1 MLQNSLSGRFYEW
14 TNTIFERLV
23 LGNQFYKKKD
33 AMQLSS
39 SGYEA
44 LAPLGS
50 MVACALG
57 MPESKF
63 AEIKDKGKD
72 YEIKLLENMFPMTET
87 TEEKDGG
94 TSYGIGV
101 LEKIFTIFNQYN
113 LDTSFS
119 LNKKRNNQNLL
130 NELYAECIKIM
141 RRRIE
146 TELQNKNIQDLEEYK
161 KYQMFYLKKM
171 NINFKCASNS
181 NGFRFLKVPI
191 IHDMGFCDDKIS
203 RTDLLQIAQ
212 EHIALTE
219 YRI

>member
-1 MLQNSLSGRFYEW
+1 MLQEPLLGNFYEW
-14 TNTIFERLV
+14 TNSVFERLV
-23 LGNQFYKKKD
+23 SGEQFYKKKD

-44 LAPLGS
+44 LGPLGS
-50 MVACALG
+50 MVSCALG

-72 YEIKLLENMFPMTET
+72 YEIALLENMFPIVET
-87 TEEKDGG
+87 KEGKVSR
-94 TSYGIGV
+94 TSNGIGI
-101 LEKIFTIFNQYN
+101 LEKIYFIFNQYN

-119 LNKKRNNQNLL
+119 LSKKRSNQDLL

-146 TELQNKNIQDLEEYK
+146 NEVQNKDMQDLEEYR
-161 KYQMFYLKKM
+161 KYQRFYLRKM
-171 NINFKCASNS
+171 NANFKSASNS
-181 NGFRFLKVPI
+181 DGFKFLRTPI
-191 IHDMGFCDDKIS
+191 IHDIGFCDDNIS
-203 RTDLLQIAQ
+203 RTDLAQIAQ
-212 EHIALTE
+212 QHIALTE